1 LEFNLEKNS
10 FEFPIGIIIINIIYE
25 FLIKKMTDD
34 MSSENGSVSTVRN
47 KIVFVGDVYVGKTS
61 VMCRF
66 IENKFKETYDSTVG
80 VDFFS
85 KPINYKGKT
94 LVLQIWDSAGQ
105 ERYKSLIPSYV
116 RGASIIFIIY
126 DVSSK
131 RK

>member
-1 LEFNLEKNS
+1 
-10 FEFPIGIIIINIIYE
+10 
-25 FLIKKMTDD
+25 MTDD

-131 RK
+131 RKYLSRKRNIR